1 MAFLN
6 IEFIQGLANRRH
18 ANDSFYFFLKRGK
31 LVGVK
36 GRTLE
41 GGGGENGREEI
52 ERETGIA
59 RGSSVSVFWF
69 PWQPVT
75 KSSGQTIICMI
86 QDCSRIISVKFCQN
100 ICNGSVV
107 NAIFNFSHNKSMENL
122 SCHGNQRDNFH
133 EKHKISA
140 P

>member
-1 MAFLN
+1 M
-6 IEFIQGLANRRH
+6 
-18 ANDSFYFFLKRGK
+18 
-31 LVGVK
+31 
-36 GRTLE
+36 
-41 GGGGENGREEI
+41 
-52 ERETGIA
+52 
-59 RGSSVSVFWF
+59 SVFWF

-122 SCHGNQRDNFH
+122 SCHGNQTKEIIFMRNTRSQPHRAYGF
-133 EKHKISA
+133 
-140 P
+140 